1 MILLKVPQNLIQVAN
16 QKKQLNIVMF
26 WYCVKSLNRQGSVSK
41 TDFPALCVLSGLS
54 EQSVHKNL
62 LKCVKLGIA
71 FRNGL
76 DYGLCKYDALWE
88 FLGYHIPETR
98 LKVFYNGY
106 KQPILEVSLKE
117 VAEAKVSLKDYVSY
131 QVLKSNVR
139 NQEYVVKE
147 KLRKSLLD
155 AGYRCKVVRRILK
168 NLTLNKVS
176 KIIQQQFTG
185 INFTITLSYKR
196 ISELCGYQSIKS
208 AYDLVQRLKNA
219 KFIKVK
225 RRIVKSTD
233 YPNSSSYFIFKYK
246 VYKSLP
252 NLYSFIM

>member
-1 MILLKVPQNLIQVAN
+1 
-16 QKKQLNIVMF
+16 MF
-26 WYCVKSLNRQGSVSK
+26 WYYVKSLNTEGSVSK
-41 TDFPALCVLSGLS
+41 TDFPELCVLSGLS

-71 FRNGL
+71 NKSGSC
-76 DYGLCKYDALWE
+76 YCLCSYNKLWE
-88 FLGYHIPETR
+88 FLGYDIPETG

-106 KQPILEVSLKE
+106 KQPIMKVSLRDVTE
-117 VAEAKVSLKDYVSY
+117 TKVCLKDYVCY

-168 NLTLNKVS
+168 NFTLNKVS
-176 KIIQQQFTG
+176 KIIQQQFAG

-219 KFIKVK
+219 KFVKVK